1 MVLLFS
7 HKGKKFIWTGKTIQ
21 FLLTIFN
28 LCMVNFFRM
37 LARVLRPVNDHR
49 NSSFTKKCYDK
60 EMISQLIRIFV
71 NLMASTGCL

>member
-1 MVLLFS
+1 MQSEL
-7 HKGKKFIWTGKTIQ
+7 
-21 FLLTIFN
+21 
-28 LCMVNFFRM
+28 FRM

-49 NSSFTKKCYDK
+49 NSSFTKKCSDK